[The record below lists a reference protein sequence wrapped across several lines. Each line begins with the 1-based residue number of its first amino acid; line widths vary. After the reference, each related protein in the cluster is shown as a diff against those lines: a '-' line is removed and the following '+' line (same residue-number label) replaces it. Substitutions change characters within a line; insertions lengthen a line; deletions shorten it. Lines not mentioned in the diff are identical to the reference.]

1 MFRHLTV
8 VLAATLGLACA
19 QVMAHE
25 GHDHDEEALSEK
37 QVGRLAAKTL
47 PSLVQSKKVGAAW
60 SAAQRERIQSR
71 STAGRQIWVVT
82 YKNPDGEVD
91 NGKPLYLIFDDLG
104 NFVEANHIG
113 KFATE

>member
-8 VLAATLGLACA
+8 MLAATLGLACA

-25 GHDHDEEALSEK
+25 GHDHEEEALSEK

-60 SAAQRERIQSR
+60 NAAQREGIRSR
-71 STAGRQIWVVT
+71 SAAGKEIWVVT
-82 YKNPDGEVD
+82 YKNPDGKVD
-91 NGKPLYLIFDDLG
+91 NGKPLHLIFDDLG
-104 NFVEANHIG
+104 NFVEANHTG
-113 KFATE
+113 KLATE